1 MSDDNS
7 ASSVLTF
14 YFWQNE
20 GILITL
26 QSLNRPNRDTTIDL
40 ISIIRFQVHYYF
52 SFNPLGDVKMLR
64 GKYEF
69 SYFLPFF
76 CVLIFN
82 KVVSYSMFACEGNNC
97 LQSILECPL
106 SLFLWKSK
114 YRLSLSNHIVCS
126 SIIKGRFIICQSF
139 QSIFIL
145 SFTLNAYFVRKERK

>member
-1 MSDDNS
+1 MVTRQSLLGLMSDNNS
-7 ASSVLTF
+7 ASVDLNF

-52 SFNPLGDVKMLR
+52 SFNPLGDFKMLR

-82 KVVSYSMFACEGNNC
+82 KVVSYSMFACVRAIIACKAFLNAR
-97 LQSILECPL
+97 
-106 SLFLWKSK
+106 SLFSLQIHIQALALKSHCLF
-114 YRLSLSNHIVCS
+114 RN
-126 SIIKGRFIICQSF
+126 
-139 QSIFIL
+139 
-145 SFTLNAYFVRKERK
+145 